1 VALEPDRARRA
12 ALAHGAAEAELELLG
27 AVQRRWE
34 AAAGAAGALGPKDFP
49 SLGLPSDETL
59 DAEAARFLAITEDAW
74 REVLAYALHR
84 LDVRLRPLPAG
95 EAEMHDLE
103 RLGAEPLPGAFEPA
117 ERLAA
122 VRRWLDDAGLG
133 LAAAGS
139 LRLDDGVRPYAQD
152 FAIEVPGEVYLVT
165 PGEPLGHGPFPVLL
179 ESAGRARAAAAVAPT
194 ASLEAARMG
203 DPAVG
208 GAAGL
213 SFRSRLRSERWLRRY
228 LGHGRRMA
236 REVARLSALAEL
248 GELRMLAARLP
259 VVRALWATGPS
270 RAALDA
276 LAGAAS
282 EALRV
287 RVPPGAVLSAVS
299 GRPSEANRLR
309 AAALAARIERA
320 ADERFDAE
328 DFRNPE
334 AARWLAGLWAR
345 GAELDAQALGE
356 ALGGGPL
363 SLSEVSR
370 ALLGVLGA

>member
-1 VALEPDRARRA
+1 
-12 ALAHGAAEAELELLG
+12 
-27 AVQRRWE
+27 
-34 AAAGAAGALGPKDFP
+34 
-49 SLGLPSDETL
+49 
-59 DAEAARFLAITEDAW
+59 
-74 REVLAYALHR
+74 
-84 LDVRLRPLPAG
+84 
-95 EAEMHDLE
+95 
-103 RLGAEPLPGAFEPA
+103 
-117 ERLAA
+117 
-122 VRRWLDDAGLG
+122 
-133 LAAAGS
+133 
-139 LRLDDGVRPYAQD
+139 
-152 FAIEVPGEVYLVT
+152 
-165 PGEPLGHGPFPVLL
+165 
-179 ESAGRARAAAAVAPT
+179 
-194 ASLEAARMG
+194 
-203 DPAVG
+203 
-208 GAAGL
+208 
-213 SFRSRLRSERWLRRY
+213 
-228 LGHGRRMA
+228 
-236 REVARLSALAEL
+236 

-282 EALRV
+282 AALRV